1 MVRPV
6 SSSEK
11 SIVSKQLHIHTLV
24 CDVNISLSIHND
36 VSSSSNELVVDVEPV
51 FQPIILLLSMV
62 SVETLRSY
70 DDDMEVM
77 LITLV

>member
-6 SSSEK
+6 LSSEK
-11 SIVSKQLHIHTLV
+11 SIVSKQLHIRTLV

-51 FQPIILLLSMV
+51 FQPIILLLSMDNV
-62 SVETLRSY
+62 VELLSK
-70 DDDMEVM
+70 EE
-77 LITLV
+77 LLLHEHN